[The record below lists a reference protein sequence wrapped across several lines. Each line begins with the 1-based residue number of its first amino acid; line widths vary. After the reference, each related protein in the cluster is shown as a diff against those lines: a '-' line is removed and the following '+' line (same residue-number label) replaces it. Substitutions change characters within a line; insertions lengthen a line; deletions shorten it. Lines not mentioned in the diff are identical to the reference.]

1 MVSPY
6 RNKILELF
14 DEGLVGKDE
23 IFTNLL
29 NFLSESDAKEFWE
42 QYYEEDEPYGRDDP
56 YEDEEDEDKVPGHW
70 HAHDGQPDE
79 DEDDWR
85 SWTQI

>member
-29 NFLSESDAKEFWE
+29 NFISESDAKEFYE
-42 QYYEEDEPYGRDDP
+42 QYWE
-56 YEDEEDEDKVPGHW
+56 EDEEDEDEEY
-70 HAHDGQPDE
+70 DGQPDE
-79 DEDDWR
+79 AQEWHDFDPDC
-85 SWTQI
+85 

>member
-1 MVSPY
+1 MSSPF

-14 DEGLVGKDE
+14 DEGSIGKDE
-23 IFTNLL
+23 LVTNLV

-56 YEDEEDEDKVPGHW
+56 YEEDDY
-70 HAHDGQPDE
+70 DGQPDE
-79 DEDDWR
+79 AQEWHDFDPDC
-85 SWTQI
+85 

>member
-1 MVSPY
+1 MPSPY

-42 QYYEEDEPYGRDDP
+42 QYYDE
-56 YEDEEDEDKVPGHW
+56 YEDEEEDSDPDLYDKLKDE
-70 HAHDGQPDE
+70 PD

-85 SWTQI
+85 SWNEI